1 MSALDSGEVWVYN
14 IFIRSRTSRSCVL
27 NIRTHGLLTNQ
38 YFVGQ
43 APMLNRKPAIL
54 DRISK
59 CGLAWAF
66 VVNE

>member
-1 MSALDSGEVWVYN
+1 MNALDTAGSLDYN
-14 IFIRSRTSRSCVL
+14 KFIRSRTSRSCVL

>member
-1 MSALDSGEVWVYN
+1 VCFKYG
-14 IFIRSRTSRSCVL
+14 
-27 NIRTHGLLTNQ
+27 THGLLTNQ